1 MRLWQKISVCS
12 LSFFLVV
19 FLASGIFMI
28 ENNKKTAFD
37 RILQQATAEQTGIS
51 SGILRYVM
59 MSRMQELREDGFADK
74 KYITDYLDSRIN
86 SRGIYLEIREGEDVL
101 YSNLNFELPAP
112 GDDSGGVT
120 EYRLQDIEGKRY
132 LVLTSGIRLPDKVFI
147 NTHLTDISGIYVD
160 RASQY
165 SFFIKL
171 CVIVSVILT
180 AGMYIL
186 TRHLTKSL
194 RILTESAQKIAEG
207 NYREQVEIHAKD
219 ETGMLADSYNKMA
232 KAIEETIGE
241 LENKAKQQQ
250 RFIDNFTHELRTPLT
265 AVVGYADL
273 LRSTHCT
280 ENEAQELGERIFKEG
295 KRIEK
300 LSRNMMELVFLEHHS
315 FELKPYDI
323 GGIIKEAALRF
334 ETAAEQAGIRLHCIL
349 PQDPAEVAGE
359 RELLL
364 TLLANLLDNAR
375 KASAEG
381 GNLWLRSRKETG
393 QVIVEIED
401 EGKGIPE
408 EDRTRVFESFYMADK
423 VRNSKNNGVGLGL
436 SICADIVKIH
446 NARIELD
453 SKLKKGTLVKIIF
466 PCYKQDTNKPY
477 YEIEACRTYLK

>member
-19 FLASGIFMI
+19 FFA
-28 ENNKKTAFD
+28 
-37 RILQQATAEQTGIS
+37 

-59 MSRMQELREDGFADK
+59 MSRMQELR
-74 KYITDYLDSRIN
+74 
-86 SRGIYLEIREGEDVL
+86 EDVL

-171 CVIVSVILT
+171 YVIVSVILT
-180 AGMYIL
+180 AGMYVLI
-186 TRHLTKSL
+186 RHLTKSL

-250 RFIDNFTHELRTPLT
+250 SRQPS
-265 AVVGYADL
+265 GYTVYC
-273 LRSTHCT
+273 RKIRQRW
-280 ENEAQELGERIFKEG
+280 QEK
-295 KRIEK
+295 
-300 LSRNMMELVFLEHHS
+300 
-315 FELKPYDI
+315 
-323 GGIIKEAALRF
+323 
-334 ETAAEQAGIRLHCIL
+334 
-349 PQDPAEVAGE
+349 
-359 RELLL
+359 
-364 TLLANLLDNAR
+364 
-375 KASAEG
+375 
-381 GNLWLRSRKETG
+381 
-393 QVIVEIED
+393 
-401 EGKGIPE
+401 
-408 EDRTRVFESFYMADK
+408 ESF
-423 VRNSKNNGVGLGL
+423 
-436 SICADIVKIH
+436 C
-446 NARIELD
+446 
-453 SKLKKGTLVKIIF
+453 
-466 PCYKQDTNKPY
+466 
-477 YEIEACRTYLK
+477 

>member
-19 FLASGIFMI
+19 FLISGILMI

-37 RILQQATAEQTGIS
+37 RILQQAAAEQTGIS

-59 MSRMQELREDGFADK
+59 MSRVKEAREDGFADK

-86 SRGIYLEIREGEDVL
+86 SRGIYLEIREGGDVL

-120 EYRLQDIEGKRY
+120 EYRLQDIEGKQY
-132 LVLTSGIRLPDKVFI
+132 LVLTSGIMLPDKIFI

-160 RASQY
+160 RANQY

-171 CVIVSVILT
+171 CAMVSAVLA
-180 AGMYIL
+180 AGMYFLIG
-186 TRHLTKSL
+186 HLTKSL
-194 RILTESAQKIAEG
+194 RMLTESVRKIGEG
-207 NYREQVEIHAKD
+207 NYRERVDIHAKD
-219 ETGMLADSYNKMA
+219 ETGILADSYNEMA
-232 KAIEETIGE
+232 EAIEETIGE
-241 LENKAKQQQ
+241 LENKTKQQQ

-280 ENEAQELGERIFKEG
+280 ENEVQELGGRIFKEG

-300 LSRNMMELVFLEHHS
+300 LSRYMMELIFLEHHS
-315 FELKPYDI
+315 FKLEPYDI

-334 ETAAEQAGIRLHCIL
+334 ETAAEQAGVRLHCIL
-349 PQDPAEVAGE
+349 PPAPAEVAGE

-375 KASAEG
+375 KASAAG
-381 GNLWLRSRKETG
+381 GNLWLRGRKEIG

-401 EGKGIPE
+401 EGKGIPM
-408 EDRTRVFESFYMADK
+408 EDQPRVFESFYMADK

-453 SKLKKGTLVKIIF
+453 SKLEKGTLIKIIF
-466 PCYKQDTNKPY
+466 PCYK
-477 YEIEACRTYLK
+477 

>member
-19 FLASGIFMI
+19 FIISGTLMI

-37 RILQQATAEQTGIS
+37 RILQQAAAEQTGIS

-59 MSRMQELREDGFADK
+59 MCRVRELREDGFADK

-86 SRGIYLEIREGEDVL
+86 SRGIYLEIREGGDVL
-101 YSNLNFELPAP
+101 YSNLNFALPVP
-112 GDDSGGVT
+112 GGDSGGVT
-120 EYRLQDIEGKRY
+120 EYRLQDIEDKQY
-132 LVLTSGIRLPDKVFI
+132 LVLTSGIMLPDKIFI
-147 NTHLTDISGIYVD
+147 NTYLTDISGIYED
-160 RASQY
+160 RANQY

-171 CVIVSVILT
+171 CAMVSAVLA
-180 AGMYIL
+180 AGMYLLIG
-186 TRHLTKSL
+186 HLTKSL
-194 RILTESAQKIAEG
+194 RMLTESVRMIGEG
-207 NYREQVEIHAKD
+207 NYRERVDIHAKD
-219 ETGMLADSYNKMA
+219 ETGVLADSYNEMA
-232 KAIEETIGE
+232 KAIEGTIGE
-241 LENKAKQQQ
+241 LENKTKQQQ

-280 ENEAQELGERIFKEG
+280 ENEVQELGGRIFKEG

-300 LSRNMMELVFLEHHS
+300 LSRYMMELIFLEHHS
-315 FELKPYDI
+315 FELEPYDI

-334 ETAAEQAGIRLHCIL
+334 ETAAEQAGVRLHCIL
-349 PQDPAEVAGE
+349 PLAPAKVAGE

-364 TLLANLLDNAR
+364 TLLSNLLDNAR
-375 KASAEG
+375 KASAAG
-381 GNLWLRSRKETG
+381 GNLWLRGRQEIG
-393 QVIVEIED
+393 RVIVEIED
-401 EGKGIPE
+401 EGKGIAL
-408 EDRTRVFESFYMADK
+408 EDQPRVFESFYMADK

-453 SKLKKGTLVKIIF
+453 SKLEKGTLIKIIF
-466 PCYKQDTNKPY
+466 PCYK
-477 YEIEACRTYLK
+477 